1 MNTLIIK
8 SPGTSLKPLPLADHM
23 ALRVFRTKTTDQ
35 TKFLHLQIGGQG
47 KVVARG
53 GRFYLNP
60 EDTVGQG
67 TFEWNGGV
75 IGILFKLD
83 PGSNEAFLNFP
94 DTSWNKWRIQ
104 YGSGFLPYTVDDP
117 GVPRVDWTSNLY
129 NLSSLSGMFQQRS
142 TMRDSP
148 IYGIKRVADLGIG
161 GGWFHFLDGC
171 IEFNED
177 IDMIDTTGYLDFRA
191 ALNDCWVFNKSV
203 KKLNMKSAIDI
214 SEMFRRCFNFNKPI
228 DEWGDLSWVDNFD
241 AMFLECI
248 SYDQDLS
255 FINFKTEANIGR
267 MIMWSG
273 MSPENYGKLLKKI
286 DSIDFSARTSPK
298 LINAEAVYYDPK
310 YKANRDSLVAKGW
323 TIIDAGVITYTII

>member
-1 MNTLIIK
+1 MNTLILK
-8 SPGTSLKPLPLADHM
+8 SPGTSLKPLPMADHM
-23 ALRVFRTKTTDQ
+23 ALRVFRTKTTEQ
-35 TKFLHLQIGGQG
+35 SKFLHLQITGYG
-47 KVVARG
+47 KAIAIG
-53 GRFYLNP
+53 GRFYTDND
-60 EDTVGQG
+60 DTTGSTEY
-67 TFEWNGGV
+67 TFNGG
-75 IGILFKLD
+75 IGILFKVNAN
-83 PGSNEAFLNFP
+83 SKEAFINFP
-94 DTSWNKWRIQ
+94 DSSQNKWRIK
-104 YGSGFLPYTVDDP
+104 YGAGYLSYTPDHP
-117 GVPRVDWTSNLY
+117 GVPKVDWTSNLY
-129 NLSSLSGMFQQRS
+129 NLSTLQGMFQQLS

-148 IYGIKRVADLGIG
+148 IYGIKRVDDPNIG

-171 IEFNED
+171 TEFNED
-177 IDMIDTTGYLDFRA
+177 IDMIDTTGYVDFRA

-203 KKLNMKSAIDI
+203 KKLNMKSAIDL
-214 SEMFRRCFNFNKPI
+214 SEMFRRCFNFNRPI

-241 AMFLECI
+241 AMLLECV

-286 DSIDFSARTSPK
+286 DSIDFSARTSAK

-310 YKANRDSLVAKGW
+310 YKVNRDSLVAKGW